1 MGTAALAGPGLSAG
15 RFRVPVPGSSFPVRF
30 PVPRSVPVTHFWFV
44 MRVKRIVLLLV
55 VAVLAVAF
63 TSVTARQAAFFT
75 SMASQQAQP
84 FTSFFLQFSD
94 PQFGMY
100 TKDADFAQETVN
112 FEMVVATANRL
123 KPAFVIV
130 TGDLVNKAGDAAQI
144 AEYKRIAAK
153 LDKSIPLY
161 NVPGNHDVENE
172 PTPESVAAYRKS
184 FGADHYSFRSGSLA
198 GIVLNSSLIHSP
210 GKAEAL
216 ASEQQKWLQT
226 ELARY
231 RSSGAKHLVIFQHH
245 PWFLKTDDEP
255 DEYFNIPLARRT
267 AYLDLFKQAGVRALV
282 SGHYHRNA
290 IARTGDIDMITTG
303 PVGKA
308 LGGDT
313 PLSGIRVFIV
323 RDEGLSHRFYSLGE
337 LPNTIDF
344 NAK

>member
-1 MGTAALAGPGLSAG
+1 MSTEKM
-15 RFRVPVPGSSFPVRF
+15 
-30 PVPRSVPVTHFWFV
+30 THFCAVTFAKPH
-44 MRVKRIVLLLV
+44 RPLLLV
-55 VAVLAVAF
+55 ATVLTAVVGSF
-63 TSVTARQAAFFT
+63 TSV
-75 SMASQQAQP
+75 ASRQAQP
-84 FTSFFLQFSD
+84 FTSFFFLQFSD

-123 KPAFVIV
+123 KPAFVVV

-210 GKAEAL
+210 GKTEAL
-216 ASEQQKWLQT
+216 ASEQQKWLQA
-226 ELARY
+226 ELARL
-231 RSSGAKHLVIFQHH
+231 RTSGAKHLVIFQHH

-267 AYLDLFKQAGVRALV
+267 TYLDLFKQAGVRALV

-308 LGGDT
+308 LGGDI

-337 LPNTIDF
+337 LPNTIDL